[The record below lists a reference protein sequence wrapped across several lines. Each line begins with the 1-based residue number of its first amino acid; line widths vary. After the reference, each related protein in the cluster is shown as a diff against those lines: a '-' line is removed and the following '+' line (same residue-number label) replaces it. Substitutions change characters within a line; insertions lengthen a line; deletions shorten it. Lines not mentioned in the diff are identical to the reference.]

1 MRVLPLLGQKAK
13 RALWSRLGDL
23 SFYVRRAAA
32 EAFKAYDPALLAEAA
47 QRHPDRY
54 ARAMAQQVL
63 REG

>member
-1 MRVLPLLGQKAK
+1 WK
-13 RALWSRLGDL
+13 RLGDP

-32 EAFKAYDPALLAEAA
+32 EALKDLDPSLLAEAA
-47 QRHPDRY
+47 QRHPDPY